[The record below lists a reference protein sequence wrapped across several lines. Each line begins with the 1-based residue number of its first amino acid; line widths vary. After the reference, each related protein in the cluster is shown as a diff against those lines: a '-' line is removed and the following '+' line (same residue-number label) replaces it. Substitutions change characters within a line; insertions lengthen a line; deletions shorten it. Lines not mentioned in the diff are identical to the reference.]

1 MTEAEDGLIG
11 LEELQEDPPDVIL
24 LDLNMPRLDGFGFLD
39 EVRKSE
45 CWSAIPVIVTSAR
58 DLTVQDISRLNGGL
72 AQLMRQGSYGE
83 AQVRDFLRDTLID
96 TDDIEIS
103 RTGPHDVQAEHLNPK
118 EAV

>member
-11 LEELQEDPPDVIL
+11 LEELREGQPDVIL

-58 DLTVQDISRLNGGL
+58 DLTGQDISRLNGGV
-72 AQLMRQGSYGE
+72 AQLMRQGSHGE
-83 AQVRDFLRDTLID
+83 AQVRDFLRDALID
-96 TDDIEIS
+96 ADDIEIF
-103 RTGPHDVQAEHLNPK
+103 RTGAHDAPAEHLNPR